1 MGPPTGLFRS
11 RSGVRPRRQGV
22 RRGTTLAALAGI
34 GSHLFEHPLVACLLG
49 AALGAALLYSGR
61 LGVSMVD
68 PDQPAMALAWVALST
83 LVRFTIAAAFMAAVF
98 FFRPPVLVPFALC
111 VGAGF
116 FVMVNV
122 ELVRH
127 AGMRRL
133 LRREGW

>member
-1 MGPPTGLFRS
+1 
-11 RSGVRPRRQGV
+11 
-22 RRGTTLAALAGI
+22 
-34 GSHLFEHPLVACLLG
+34 
-49 AALGAALLYSGR
+49 
-61 LGVSMVD
+61 MVD

>member
-1 MGPPTGLFRS
+1 MVALVGATLGGL
-11 RSGVRPRRQGV
+11 
-22 RRGTTLAALAGI
+22 LM
-34 GSHLFEHPLVACLLG
+34 
-49 AALGAALLYSGR
+49 YSGR

-68 PDQPAMALAWVALST
+68 PDRPEMALAWVSLST

-98 FFRPPVLVPFALC
+98 FLWPTALVPFALG

-116 FVMVNV
+116 FVMINV